1 MPSNLNIKCYS
12 CFVYSLVLR
21 MKEYEREKRLL
32 VRLQKKRLI
41 EGGGELMK
49 E

>member
-1 MPSNLNIKCYS
+1 
-12 CFVYSLVLR
+12 

-32 VRLQKKRLI
+32 LRLQKKQLI
-41 EGGGELMK
+41 EGGGEVLK